1 MMRAWGENFVERSCA
16 GCNLLFKYKI
26 VFGNCVSVRTG
37 LWNTSMWWSICA
49 KGEKKL
55 LVNTIWWTLNGN
67 LCRVT
72 KMIWDRA
79 KSIFQVFPVTYI
91 GSVSKRLGRL
101 CASPH
106 SKQNMTIVLA
116 EEEGWCNLLF
126 GAWKIICVASF
137 EATCDYYCTGRSRV
151 LLIWMNL
158 QWGWLIS

>member
-1 MMRAWGENFVERSCA
+1 M
-16 GCNLLFKYKI
+16 KYKI

-37 LWNTSMWWSICA
+37 LWNTSMRCSICA

-106 SKQNMTIVLA
+106 LKQHVTIIVLA
-116 EEEGWCNLLF
+116 EAGCSSHEWTCSGVDWSVSLELRGQPKKTRQTAFLF
-126 GAWKIICVASF
+126 VLWSTSYKRSCSF
-137 EATCDYYCTGRSRV
+137 GP
-151 LLIWMNL
+151 
-158 QWGWLIS
+158 QQH